1 MRIQGIFFDL
11 YGTLL
16 VYGDMKQAWSDW
28 LSTFYDLLKR
38 QGLNLPKDS
47 FALECDG
54 FFSKVAPVGDEND
67 LTELEFRI
75 KSLGRRLNLELDKD
89 QLRPIADTIASAW
102 QTHISIDPETIP
114 VLTALKQ
121 NKKIGLVSNFDH
133 PQHVRNMLT
142 QYGMETF
149 FDTIVISSEVGVKK
163 PDPAIFSFALE
174 QTGLSQDE
182 VVYVGDTVVDV
193 AGATAA
199 GIQPI
204 FIARP
209 VNSTDSAALDYKVA
223 DSNTESPDHFLTKNE
238 VKVVK
243 SLRELLIITNP

>member
-1 MRIQGIFFDL
+1 MRVKGIFFDL
-11 YGTLL
+11 YGTLM
-16 VYGDMKQAWSDW
+16 VYGNMKQAWSDW

-38 QGLNLPKDS
+38 LGLNLPKDS
-47 FALECDG
+47 FAHECDG

-67 LTELEFRI
+67 LTELERRI

-102 QTHISIDPETIP
+102 QTHISIDPDSIP
-114 VLTALKQ
+114 VLKALKQ

-133 PQHVRNMLT
+133 PQHVRNMLV
-142 QYGMETF
+142 QYGIEIF

-174 QTGLSQDE
+174 QTGLLKNE
-182 VVYVGDTVVDV
+182 VIYVGDTDDDV
-193 AGATAA
+193 TGATAA

-204 FIARP
+204 FIDRP
-209 VNSTDSAALDYKVA
+209 INRTDSAALDYQA
-223 DSNTESPDHFLTKNE
+223 DNRSKESPNHLASKNE
-238 VKVVK
+238 VKVIQ
-243 SLRELLIITNP
+243 SLQEILIITNH